1 MALVPR
7 TLLAL
12 AILAALSLAGC
23 PGDPNAQGG
32 PYFEFT
38 PGTEIDL
45 GDVEKDTEAE
55 ATVTIANVGGRSW
68 IMDINEGSLPSNVEF
83 DCVDGDNE
91 SCLTVDPYGEHD
103 WTVVVHTFCD
113 DKRVANIRMHFTDPD
128 STGDAANLG
137 DATLTV
143 TWETTGC

>member
-1 MALVPR
+1 MGRNIVGFLAVIVV
-7 TLLAL
+7 TL
-12 AILAALSLAGC
+12 SGC

-32 PYFEFT
+32 PYYEFT

-45 GDVEKDTEAE
+45 GDVDRDTEAE
-55 ATVTIANVGGRSW
+55 ATFTIANVGLRSW
-68 IMDINEGSLPSNVEF
+68 EMEINEGSLPSNVEF
-83 DCVDGDNE
+83 LCADGDNE

-103 WTVVVHTFCD
+103 WAVVVH
-113 DKRVANIRMHFTDPD
+113 IRLHFSDPE

-137 DATLTV
+137 DVTLTV